1 MKKKKDM
8 KDDHNEETEEIKKA
22 KEEFQLKQKELESKM
37 INGLLQYVR
46 EGTMPQSVP
55 TSFMDCYDIIYKF
68 TDQQIGDDIVKY
80 HNDKILKAVIE
91 CYEKLKNLTGLDF
104 IDTFISCT
112 EKLNT
117 LIYHMSRIFQ
127 YVSNNHLRGQDEKDN
142 TRTYKQ
148 DDISEFSMEIYKK
161 DFFNKLK
168 TKVFNALN
176 EILIRDERNGNMEHR
191 LKINSIMK
199 TITFL
204 DYEKPKI
211 VKSSA
216 TKMIWE
222 ETIKEADK
230 KNTEIAYQNE
240 WYHEY
245 FKKETI
251 KYIKNK
257 SERDIKNNSA
267 PEYVKCAL
275 KYINDEYER
284 ENVYINIKF
293 HDDINNIN
301 YEHLIKNNMNQI
313 AEMDTGIKNMFQI
326 RKKDELNEVF
336 KLFTLYPESLKLI
349 QKSFREYIKERLTA
363 IYNDKELSKDPKK
376 FIPTLISLKKEMDE
390 FVVLCF
396 ENHPD
401 FQDQENKEFSLLMSK
416 DFYPKQL
423 ANYTD
428 FCMRSGFK
436 GKSQEDIESTL
447 NDVMS
452 LFKNINS
459 KLVFKIDSEKKMSD
473 RLIKGSSLSINAEKL
488 FISKLKQENGVTYVS
503 KMNEM
508 INDLD
513 KNKTEIEGYKM
524 TKSKGVP
531 NGIKF
536 NVQIISQSA
545 WDISNSNME
554 KIEITPLLESCRKD
568 FQEFYLKRHQQAKL
582 IWCLSLSKL
591 EIQFLYLKNKNISIS
606 TLPQYLA
613 LIYLENKQK
622 LSLQKISELMGC
634 NVQKVINDIR
644 GLIFNK
650 TFNPKG
656 QIDKGVILA
665 NIDPDKK
672 EFKPETEISINKNF
686 SVVHQR
692 FNTFPLPQ
700 KKSAAEIQATEVEE
714 AQITKRYQDNILQA
728 TLTRIMKSRIGTKTS
743 HVWLVNESAKQI
755 DLFKAQP
762 QQIKENIEKLIE
774 KNIIK
779 RDGGNYDYIA

>member
-148 DDISEFSMEIYKK
+148 DDISEFSMDIYKK

-275 KYINDEYER
+275 KYINEEYER
-284 ENVYINIKF
+284 ENTYINIKF

-447 NDVMS
+447 NDIMS

-473 RLIKGSSLSINAEKL
+473 RLIKGSSLSINAEKA
-488 FISKLKQENGVTYVS
+488 FISRLKQENGVTYVS

>member
-1 MKKKKDM
+1 MSKRKSVNNEEPKKD
-8 KDDHNEETEEIKKA
+8 KEILEAEKEFDQKKI
-22 KEEFQLKQKELESKM
+22 ELENIM
-37 INGLLQYVR
+37 IKGLLQYVR
-46 EGTMPQSVP
+46 EGTMPQSKQS
-55 TSFMDCYDIIYKF
+55 SFMDCYNIIYTW
-68 TDQQIGDDIVKY
+68 TDKQIGDYILEY
-80 HNDKILKAVIE
+80 HNNIIKKAASE
-91 CYEKLKNLTGLDF
+91 CYEKLKDLPGLDF
-104 IDTFISCT
+104 IDSFISFT
-112 EKLNT
+112 DRINT
-117 LIYHMSRIFQ
+117 LIYHMSKIFQ
-127 YVSNNHLRGQDEKDN
+127 YISSNHLRGQDDKDS
-142 TRTYKQ
+142 TRVFKE
-148 DDISEFSMEIYKK
+148 DDVSEFSMEIYKK
-161 DFFNKLK
+161 EFFNKLQN
-168 TKVFNALN
+168 KVYNSLN
-176 EILIRDERNGNMEHR
+176 ENLIREERNGNMEYR

-222 ETIKEADK
+222 EKMKESEKKQDK
-230 KNTEIAYQNE
+230 LFYQNT
-240 WYHEY
+240 WYNDY
-245 FKKETI
+245 FKQETK

-275 KYINDEYER
+275 KYINEEYER
-284 ENVYINIKF
+284 ENTYINIKF

-301 YEHLIKNNMNQI
+301 YEYLIANNMNQI
-313 AEMDTGIKNMFQI
+313 AEMDTGIKYMFET
-326 RKKDELNEVF
+326 RKKDELDEVY
-336 KLFTLYPESLKLI
+336 KLFTLFPESLKLI
-349 QKSFREYIKERLTA
+349 QKSFRVYIKERLTA
-363 IYNDKELSKDPKK
+363 LYNDKELSKDPKK

-401 FQDQENKEFSLLMSK
+401 FQDEENKEFSLLMSK

-436 GKSQEDIESTL
+436 GKSEDDIESTL
-447 NDVMS
+447 NDIMS

-473 RLIKGSSLSINAEKL
+473 RLIKGSSLSINAEKA

-508 INDLD
+508 INDLE
-513 KNKTEIEGYKM
+513 KNKTEIEGYKA
-524 TKSKGVP
+524 TLSKGVP

-554 KIEITPLLESCRKD
+554 KIELTPLLESCKQD
-568 FQEFYLKRHQQAKL
+568 FQEYYLKRHQQSKL

-591 EIQFLYLKNKNISIS
+591 EIQFIFLKNKNISIS
-606 TLPQYLA
+606 TLPQYLS
-613 LIYLENKQK
+613 LIYLEKKEK
-622 LSLQKISELMGC
+622 LSLQKISELLGC

-665 NIDPDKK
+665 NIDPEKK

-686 SVVHQR
+686 SVAHQK

-700 KKSAAEIQATEVEE
+700 KKSAAEIQASEIEE

-728 TLTRIMKSRIGTKTS
+728 TLTRIMKSKIGTTTS

-779 RDGGNYDYIA
+779 RNGSNYEYIA

>member
-148 DDISEFSMEIYKK
+148 DDISEFSMDIYKK

-447 NDVMS
+447 NDIMS

-473 RLIKGSSLSINAEKL
+473 RLIKGSSLSINAEKA
-488 FISKLKQENGVTYVS
+488 FISRLKQENGVTYVS

-665 NIDPDKK
+665 NIDPEKK

>member
-148 DDISEFSMEIYKK
+148 DDISEFSMDIYKK

-222 ETIKEADK
+222 ETIKEADR
-230 KNTEIAYQNE
+230 KNTDLLYQNE
-240 WYHEY
+240 WYHDY

-313 AEMDTGIKNMFQI
+313 AEMDTGIKNMFQT

-447 NDVMS
+447 NDIMS

>member
-91 CYEKLKNLTGLDF
+91 CYEKSKNLTGLDF

-148 DDISEFSMEIYKK
+148 DDISEFSMDIYKK

-222 ETIKEADK
+222 ETIKEADR

-363 IYNDKELSKDPKK
+363 IYNDKELSKDPEK

-447 NDVMS
+447 NDIMS

-473 RLIKGSSLSINAEKL
+473 RLIKGSSLSINAEKA
-488 FISKLKQENGVTYVS
+488 FISRLKQENGVTYVS

>member
-148 DDISEFSMEIYKK
+148 DDISEFSMDIYKK

-326 RKKDELNEVF
+326 RKKDDLNEVF

-447 NDVMS
+447 NDIMS

-473 RLIKGSSLSINAEKL
+473 RLIKGSSLSINAEKA
-488 FISKLKQENGVTYVS
+488 FISRLKQENGVTYVS

-665 NIDPDKK
+665 NIDPEKK

>member
-148 DDISEFSMEIYKK
+148 DDISEFSMDIYKK

-222 ETIKEADK
+222 ETIKEADR

-313 AEMDTGIKNMFQI
+313 AEMDTGIKNMFQT

-447 NDVMS
+447 NDIMS

>member
-1 MKKKKDM
+1 MSKRKSVNNEEPKKD
-8 KDDHNEETEEIKKA
+8 KEILEAEKEFDQKKI
-22 KEEFQLKQKELESKM
+22 ELENIM
-37 INGLLQYVR
+37 IKGLLQYVR
-46 EGTMPQSVP
+46 EGTMPQSKQS
-55 TSFMDCYDIIYKF
+55 SFMDCYNIIYTW
-68 TDQQIGDDIVKY
+68 TDKQIGDYILEY
-80 HNDKILKAVIE
+80 HNNIIKKAASE
-91 CYEKLKNLTGLDF
+91 CYEKLKDLPGLDF
-104 IDTFISCT
+104 IDSFISFT
-112 EKLNT
+112 DRINT
-117 LIYHMSRIFQ
+117 LIYHMSKIFQ
-127 YVSNNHLRGQDEKDN
+127 YISSNHLRGQDDKDS
-142 TRTYKQ
+142 TRVFKE
-148 DDISEFSMEIYKK
+148 DDVSEFSMEIYKK
-161 DFFNKLK
+161 EFFNKLQ
-168 TKVFNALN
+168 
-176 EILIRDERNGNMEHR
+176 
-191 LKINSIMK
+191 
-199 TITFL
+199 
-204 DYEKPKI
+204 
-211 VKSSA
+211 
-216 TKMIWE
+216 
-222 ETIKEADK
+222 DK
-230 KNTEIAYQNE
+230 RFYQNS
-240 WYHEY
+240 WYNDY
-245 FKKETI
+245 FKQETK

-275 KYINDEYER
+275 KYINEEYER
-284 ENVYINIKF
+284 ENTYINIKF

-301 YEHLIKNNMNQI
+301 YEYLIANNMNQI
-313 AEMDTGIKNMFQI
+313 AEMDTGIKYMFET
-326 RKKDELNEVF
+326 RKKDELDEVY
-336 KLFTLYPESLKLI
+336 KLFTLFPESLKLI
-349 QKSFREYIKERLTA
+349 QKSFRVYIKERLTA
-363 IYNDKELSKDPKK
+363 LYNDKELSKDPKK

-401 FQDQENKEFSLLMSK
+401 FQDEENKEFSLLMSK

-436 GKSQEDIESTL
+436 GKSGDDIESTL
-447 NDVMS
+447 NDIMS

-473 RLIKGSSLSINAEKL
+473 RLIKGSSLSINAEKA

-508 INDLD
+508 INDLE
-513 KNKTEIEGYKM
+513 KNKTEIEGYKA
-524 TKSKGVP
+524 TLSKGVP

-554 KIEITPLLESCRKD
+554 KIELTPLLESCKQD
-568 FQEFYLKRHQQAKL
+568 FQEYYLKRHQQSKL

-591 EIQFLYLKNKNISIS
+591 EIQFIFLKNKNISIS
-606 TLPQYLA
+606 TLPQYLS
-613 LIYLENKQK
+613 LIYLEKKEK
-622 LSLQKISELMGC
+622 LSLQKISELLGC

-665 NIDPDKK
+665 NIDPEKK

-686 SVVHQR
+686 SVAHQK

-700 KKSAAEIQATEVEE
+700 KKSAAEIQASEIEE

-728 TLTRIMKSRIGTKTS
+728 TLTRIMKSKIGTTTS

-779 RDGGNYDYIA
+779 RNGSNYEYIA

>member
-447 NDVMS
+447 NDIMS

-686 SVVHQR
+686 SVAHQR

>member
-148 DDISEFSMEIYKK
+148 DDISEFSMDIYKK

-473 RLIKGSSLSINAEKL
+473 RLIKGSSLSINAEKA
-488 FISKLKQENGVTYVS
+488 FISRLKQENGVTYVS

>member
-91 CYEKLKNLTGLDF
+91 CYEKSKNLTGLDF

-148 DDISEFSMEIYKK
+148 DDISEFSMDIYKK

-473 RLIKGSSLSINAEKL
+473 RLIKGSSLSINAEKA
-488 FISKLKQENGVTYVS
+488 FISRLKQENGVTYVS

-531 NGIKF
+531 NDIKF

>member
-91 CYEKLKNLTGLDF
+91 CYEKSKNLTGLDF

-148 DDISEFSMEIYKK
+148 DDISEFSMDIYKK

-447 NDVMS
+447 NDIMS

-473 RLIKGSSLSINAEKL
+473 RLIKGSSLSINAEKA
-488 FISKLKQENGVTYVS
+488 FISRLKQENGVTYVS

-665 NIDPDKK
+665 NIDPEKK

>member
-46 EGTMPQSVP
+46 EGTMHQSVP

-161 DFFNKLK
+161 VFLNKLK
-168 TKVFNALN
+168 TKVFTALN

-447 NDVMS
+447 NDIMS

-473 RLIKGSSLSINAEKL
+473 RLIKGSSLSINAEKA
-488 FISKLKQENGVTYVS
+488 FISRLKQENGVTYVS

-665 NIDPDKK
+665 NIDPEKK

>member
-46 EGTMPQSVP
+46 EGTMPQSAP
-55 TSFMDCYDIIYKF
+55 TSFMDCYDIIYRF
-68 TDQQIGDDIVKY
+68 TDQQIGDDILKY
-80 HNDKILKAVIE
+80 HNEKILKAATE
-91 CYEKLKNLTGLDF
+91 CYEKSKNLTGLDF

-148 DDISEFSMEIYKK
+148 DDISEFSMDIYKK

-473 RLIKGSSLSINAEKL
+473 RLIKGSSLSINAEKA
-488 FISKLKQENGVTYVS
+488 FISRLKQENGVTYVS

-665 NIDPDKK
+665 NIDPEKK

>member
-8 KDDHNEETEEIKKA
+8 KDNHNEETEELKKA
-22 KEEFQLKQKELESKM
+22 KEEFQLKQNELESKM

-447 NDVMS
+447 NDIMS

-665 NIDPDKK
+665 NIDPEKK

>member
-1 MKKKKDM
+1 M

-148 DDISEFSMEIYKK
+148 DDISEFSMDIYKK

-447 NDVMS
+447 NDIMS

-473 RLIKGSSLSINAEKL
+473 RLIKGSSLSINAEKA
-488 FISKLKQENGVTYVS
+488 FISRLKQENGVTYVS

-692 FNTFPLPQ
+692 FNTFRVPQ
-700 KKSAAEIQATEVEE
+700 KNSAAEIQATEVEE

>member
-148 DDISEFSMEIYKK
+148 DDISEFSMDIYKK

-222 ETIKEADK
+222 ETIKEADR

-473 RLIKGSSLSINAEKL
+473 RLIKGSSLSINAEKA
-488 FISKLKQENGVTYVS
+488 FISRLKQENGVTYVS

-613 LIYLENKQK
+613 LIYLESKQK

-665 NIDPDKK
+665 NIDPEKK

-743 HVWLVNESAKQI
+743 HVWLVNESSKQI

>member
-8 KDDHNEETEEIKKA
+8 KDDHNEETEDIKKA

-55 TSFMDCYDIIYKF
+55 TSFMDCYDIIYRF
-68 TDQQIGDDIVKY
+68 TDQQIGDDILKY
-80 HNDKILKAVIE
+80 HNEKILKAATE
-91 CYEKLKNLTGLDF
+91 CYEKSKNLTGLDF

-148 DDISEFSMEIYKK
+148 DDISEFSMDIYKK

-313 AEMDTGIKNMFQI
+313 AEMDTGIKNMFQT

-447 NDVMS
+447 NDIMS

>member
-148 DDISEFSMEIYKK
+148 DDISEFSMDIYKK

-447 NDVMS
+447 NDIMS

-473 RLIKGSSLSINAEKL
+473 RLIKGSSLSINAEKA
-488 FISKLKQENGVTYVS
+488 FISRLKQENGVTYVS

>member
-222 ETIKEADK
+222 ETIKEADR

-313 AEMDTGIKNMFQI
+313 AEMDTGIKNMFQT

-447 NDVMS
+447 NDIMS

-473 RLIKGSSLSINAEKL
+473 RLIKGSSLSINAEKA
-488 FISKLKQENGVTYVS
+488 FISRLKQENGVTYVS

>member
-148 DDISEFSMEIYKK
+148 DDISEFSMDIYKK

-313 AEMDTGIKNMFQI
+313 AEMDTGIKNMFQT

-447 NDVMS
+447 NDIMS

>member
-148 DDISEFSMEIYKK
+148 DDISEFSMDIYKK

-473 RLIKGSSLSINAEKL
+473 RLIKGSSLSINAEKA
-488 FISKLKQENGVTYVS
+488 FISRLKQENGVTYVS

-665 NIDPDKK
+665 NIDPEKK

>member
-80 HNDKILKAVIE
+80 HNDKISKAVIE

-148 DDISEFSMEIYKK
+148 DDISEFSMDIYKK

-222 ETIKEADK
+222 ETIKEADR

-313 AEMDTGIKNMFQI
+313 AEMDTGIKNMFQT

-686 SVVHQR
+686 SVAHQR

>member
-447 NDVMS
+447 NDIMS

-473 RLIKGSSLSINAEKL
+473 RLIKGSSLSINAEKA
-488 FISKLKQENGVTYVS
+488 FISRLKQENGVTYVS